1 VNDVPFRAQGRILL
15 LGRMKVVIMA
25 GGEGSRLRPL
35 TSQRP
40 KPLVPVA
47 TVPIMEHLVGLLR
60 NQGFTDF
67 LVTTSYLAS
76 EIQSHFGSGRDF
88 GVSIAYPDEPMPL
101 GTAGAIKNASA
112 TLVDEPF
119 LIVSGDALTDCDF
132 RAAVEFHRE
141 KGAVATLILKRVID
155 PLEFGIVVTE
165 DDGRVR
171 KLVEKPDWS
180 EVQTDTVNTGMYI
193 IDPSV
198 LDLMEPGA
206 SYDWSMDIFPALIEA
221 QKGVYGFV
229 MDGFWCDVGSLSQ
242 YREAQ
247 EQVMSGVV
255 QLAIPGSHSGGI
267 SLGHGCQIDETARL
281 IPPVVLGE
289 NVKVKRGAQ
298 VGPYSALGSN
308 TIVEEYAV
316 VERSVVWEN
325 CYIGSE
331 AQVRSAVLGAKVIA
345 KKNVSVMEDAVVG
358 DRCLLDLGAV
368 IRPRVKIWPDK
379 VVERGATVTMSM
391 VWGHRW
397 QASLF
402 RDLGVAGISNIEM
415 TPEVA
420 SRLAGAYGSLFPL
433 GSTVIAA
440 RDTARSSRMLK
451 RAMISSL
458 VSVGCNVLDLRGVPL
473 PVAKHTMSRV
483 GAAGSVLIRKLP
495 GNRRMSLVE
504 LFDAHGKQISKGI
517 ERKVEARY
525 FREDFN
531 RADAEDIGMIDYA
544 QGHVEHYLDA
554 LAARAQLP
562 LRRFRIACDYAHS
575 SIGTLFPSVA
585 DHLGI
590 DAVGFHGHPDSR
602 RTPNT
607 ASEIEGHL
615 QELSHSVRQLNCDLG
630 ILFLH
635 EGERFALVDDQ
646 GSIVDGL
653 PLFAL
658 MAKAKIIENPG
669 CKIAIPSSFPATF
682 GAWLESKG
690 ASVLRVPNSARSIQS
705 EAVDFSGDGRGGFFL
720 GEMPTGFDA
729 CYSAAWLLPL
739 LARSAPSLSQY
750 RVDLPEFAMSYDAV
764 TVHGP
769 DKGGVLRE
777 LSDRY
782 PQDDLEPEGVRIPLA
797 RGTALVTA
805 DSFEPMFHVHAEGT
819 TTFDCEETAEEAVKI
834 IQSIIAHA
842 KP

>member
-1 VNDVPFRAQGRILL
+1 
-15 LGRMKVVIMA
+15 MA

-60 NQGFTDF
+60 DQGFSEF
-67 LVTTSYLAS
+67 LVTTSYLAG
-76 EIQSHFGSGRDF
+76 EIQTHFGTGRDF
-88 GVSIAYPDEPMPL
+88 GVSISYPEEPMPL
-101 GTAGAIKNASA
+101 GTAGAIKNAEAS
-112 TLVDEPF
+112 LSDEAF

-132 RAAVEFHRE
+132 REAVDFHRSRN
-141 KGAVATLILKRVID
+141 ALVTIILKRVID
-155 PLEFGIVVTE
+155 PLEFGIVITDE
-165 DDGRVR
+165 IGRVR

-198 LDLMEPGA
+198 LRRMEPGE
-206 SYDWSMDIFPALIEA
+206 SYDWSMDIFPALIEQNEA
-221 QKGVYGFV
+221 VFGFIT
-229 MDGFWCDVGSLSQ
+229 DGFWCDVGSLSQ

-255 QLAIPGSHSGGI
+255 RLKIPGSHSGGI
-267 SLGHGCQIDETARL
+267 SLGHGCQIDEHADL

-289 NVKVKRGAQ
+289 NVKVKRGARI
-298 VGPYSALGSN
+298 GPYTALGAN
-308 TIVEEYAV
+308 CIVEEFAV

-325 CYIGSE
+325 SYIGTE
-331 AQVRSAVLGAKVIA
+331 AQIRSAVLGAKVIA

-379 VVERGATVTMSM
+379 VVERGSTVTMSM

-402 RDLGVAGISNIEM
+402 RDIGVAGISNIEM

-420 SRLAGAYGSLFPL
+420 SRLAGAFGSLLPL
-433 GSTVIAA
+433 GSMVVAA

-483 GAAGSVLIRKLP
+483 GAAGAMLVRKLP

-504 LFDAHGKQISKGI
+504 LFDSHGKQIPKPI

-531 RADAEDIGMIDYA
+531 RADAEDIGVIDYA
-544 QGHVEHYLDA
+544 QGAVEHYLDA
-554 LAARAQLP
+554 VSVLSGKPEKRL
-562 LRRFRIACDYAHS
+562 RIACDYAHS
-575 SIGTLFPSVA
+575 SIGTLFPTIM
-585 DHLGI
+585 DRLGV
-590 DAVGFHGHPDSR
+590 DTVGFHGHPDSR

-607 ASEIEGHL
+607 VSEIEAHL
-615 QELSHSVRQLNCDLG
+615 QELSHSVLQLNCDFG
-630 ILFLH
+630 VLFLH
-635 EGERFALVDDQ
+635 EGERLALVDDQ
-646 GSIVDGL
+646 GTIIDGL

-658 MAKAKIIENPG
+658 MAKARLGSGPG
-669 CKIAIPSSFPATF
+669 SRIATPSYFPTAFGDWLNRLGAKVSRVPSSPRS
-682 GAWLESKG
+682 LQ
-690 ASVLRVPNSARSIQS
+690 ASGI
-705 EAVDFSGDGRGGFFL
+705 DFSGDGRGGFFF

-729 CYSAAWLLPL
+729 CYGTAWLIQI
-739 LARSAPSLSQY
+739 LAAAQMPLSQY
-750 RVDLPEFAMSYDAV
+750 RADLPDFVIAYDAV
-764 TVHGP
+764 TIHGA

-777 LSDRY
+777 LTEGY
-782 PQDDLEPEGVRIPLA
+782 PQDNHEPEGVRIPLS
-797 RGTALVTA
+797 RGSALITP
-805 DSFEPMFHVHAEGT
+805 DSFEPMFHIHTDGAT
-819 TTFDCEETAEEAVKI
+819 NFDCEETAEEAVRL
-834 IQSIIAHA
+834 IQAIIARS

>member
-1 VNDVPFRAQGRILL
+1 
-15 LGRMKVVIMA
+15 MKVVIMA

-47 TVPIMEHLVGLLR
+47 TVPIMEHLVLLLR
-60 NQGFTDF
+60 EQGFSEL

-76 EIQSHFGSGRDF
+76 EIQSHFGDGRDF
-88 GVSIAYPDEPMPL
+88 GVSITYPEEPMPL
-101 GTAGAIKNASA
+101 GTAGAIKNAASI
-112 TLVDEPF
+112 LGDEPF

-132 RAAVEFHRE
+132 NEAVSFHKS
-141 KGAVATLILKRVID
+141 KGAVATLILKQVVD
-155 PLEFGIVVTE
+155 PLEFGIVITDE
-165 DDGRVR
+165 NGLVR
-171 KLVEKPDWS
+171 KLVEKPNWS

-198 LDLMEPGA
+198 LGRMDPGE
-206 SYDWSMDIFPALIEA
+206 SYDWSMDIFPALIDAKEP
-221 QKGVYGFV
+221 VYGFV
-229 MDGFWCDVGSLSQ
+229 TERFWCDVGTLSQ

-255 QLAIPGSHSGGI
+255 RLEIPGSHSGGI

-289 NVKVKRGAQ
+289 NVKVKRGAHI
-298 VGPYSALGSN
+298 GPYTALGAN
-308 TIVEEYAV
+308 TIVEAHAV

-325 CYIGSE
+325 CYIGAE
-331 AQVRSAVLGAKVIA
+331 VQIRSAVLGAKVIA
-345 KKNVSVMEDAVVG
+345 KKNVSVMEDSVVG

-379 VVERGATVTMSM
+379 VVDRGATVTMSM

-420 SRLAGAYGSLFPL
+420 SRLAGAFGSLFPL
-433 GSTVIAA
+433 GSTVVAA

-473 PVAKHTMSRV
+473 PVAKFTMNRAGAV
-483 GAAGSVLIRKLP
+483 GSMLVRKLP

-504 LFDAHGKQISKGI
+504 LFDSQGRQIPKGI

-525 FREDFN
+525 FREDYN

-544 QGHVEHYLDA
+544 QGVVEKYLDA
-554 LAARAQLP
+554 IAERAKISQRR
-562 LRRFRIACDYAHS
+562 LRVACDYAHS
-575 SIGTLFPSVA
+575 SIGTLFPSIA

-607 ASEIEGHL
+607 ASEIEAHL
-615 QELSHSVRQLNCDLG
+615 QELTRSVRQLNCDLG
-630 ILFLH
+630 ILFMH
-635 EGERFALVDDQ
+635 EGERFSIVDDQ

-653 PLFAL
+653 ALFAL
-658 MAKAKIIENPG
+658 IAKLRLAQTPG
-669 CKIAIPSSFPATF
+669 CRIAMPSFFPSAIGGWLKRL
-682 GAWLESKG
+682 GAEVS
-690 ASVLRVPNSARSIQS
+690 RVPNSARSLQ
-705 EAVDFSGDGRGGFFL
+705 EVGVNLGGDGRGGFCF

-729 CYSAAWLLPL
+729 CYGAAWLLPL
-739 LARSAPSLSQY
+739 LADSGQKLSDFRS
-750 RVDLPEFAMSYDAV
+750 DLPEFAMSYDAV

-777 LSDRY
+777 LSAEY
-782 PQDDLEPEGVRIPLA
+782 PQEEHEPEGVRISFVK
-797 RGTALVTA
+797 GSALITA
-805 DSFEPMFHVHAEGT
+805 DSFEPMFHIHAEGNT
-819 TTFDCEETAEEAVKI
+819 NFDCEETAEEAVRV
-834 IQSIIAHA
+834 IQSIIARS

>member
-1 VNDVPFRAQGRILL
+1 
-15 LGRMKVVIMA
+15 MKVVIMA

-60 NQGFTDF
+60 SQGFSEM
-67 LVTTSYLAS
+67 LVTTSYLAG
-76 EIQSHFGSGRDF
+76 EIQSHFGDGRDF
-88 GVSIAYPDEPMPL
+88 GVSISYPEEPMPL
-101 GTAGAIKNASA
+101 GTAGAIKNAAASLCDSA
-112 TLVDEPF
+112 F

-132 RAAVEFHRE
+132 RAAVEFHKSR
-141 KGAVATLILKRVID
+141 GALVTLILKRVID
-155 PLEFGIVVTE
+155 PLEFGIVVSDE
-165 DDGRVR
+165 DGRVR

-198 LDLMEPGA
+198 LDRMEAGQ

-221 QKGVYGFV
+221 GEAVFGFV
-229 MDGFWCDVGSLSQ
+229 TDGFWCDVGSLSQ

-255 QLAIPGSHSGGI
+255 RLKIPGSHEGGI
-267 SLGHGCQIDETARL
+267 CLGHGCQVDETARL

-289 NVKVKRGAQ
+289 NVKVKRGARI
-298 VGPYSALGSN
+298 GPYTAIGAN
-308 TIVEEYAV
+308 CIVEEFAV

-325 CYIGSE
+325 SYIGTE
-331 AQVRSAVLGAKVIA
+331 AQIRSAVLGAKVIA

-368 IRPRVKIWPDK
+368 VRPRVKIWPDK
-379 VVERGATVTMSM
+379 VVERGSTVTMSM

-420 SRLAGAYGSLFPL
+420 SRLAGAFGSLFPL
-433 GSTVIAA
+433 GSTVVAA

-473 PVAKHTMSRV
+473 PVAKYTMGRV
-483 GAAGSVLIRKLP
+483 GAAGAMLVRKLP

-504 LFDAHGKQISKGI
+504 LFEAHGKQIAKNV

-531 RADAEDIGMIDYA
+531 RADAEDIGVIEYA
-544 QGHVEHYLDA
+544 QGAVEHYLDA
-554 LAARAQLP
+554 VAGLSWLP
-562 LRRFRIACDYAHS
+562 GRTLRVACDYAHS
-575 SIGTLFPSVA
+575 SVGTLFPAVA

-590 DAVGFHGHPDSR
+590 DLVGYHGHPDSR
-602 RTPNT
+602 RTPNS
-607 ASEIEGHL
+607 ASEIEAHL

-630 ILFLH
+630 VLFLH
-635 EGERFALVDDQ
+635 EGERLALVDNA
-646 GSIVDGL
+646 GAIVDGL

-658 MAKAKIIENPG
+658 LAKARLISHPG
-669 CKIAIPSSFPATF
+669 CAVAIPSYFPASFST
-682 GAWLESKG
+682 WLERLG
-690 ASVLRVPNSARSIQS
+690 AEVRRVPNSARSLQS
-705 EAVDFSGDGRGGFFL
+705 EEISFSGDGRGGFFFA
-720 GEMPTGFDA
+720 EMPTGFDA
-729 CYSAAWLLPL
+729 CYGLAWLIPL
-739 LARSAPSLSQY
+739 LASQGISVSEF
-750 RVDLPEFAMSYDAV
+750 RADLPDFAVGYDAV
-764 TVHGP
+764 TIHGP

-777 LSDRY
+777 LTEGY
-782 PQDDLEPEGVRIPLA
+782 PQDDQEPEGVRIALS
-797 RGTALVTA
+797 RGTALVTP
-805 DSFEPMFHVHAEGT
+805 DSFEPMFHIHTEGAT
-819 TTFDCEETAEEAVKI
+819 DFDCEETAEEAVRI
-834 IQSIIAHA
+834 IQSILARS